1 MDDQIITRQIV
12 TCTKCPIS
20 TLQTPP
26 VPFIGELDA
35 PILVMA
41 QNPGIIRPQDFP
53 GLQIA
58 EQMREAYA
66 KGDYTAVAAL
76 YGTDFERSYAC
87 RTALAS
93 LFGEHWLESNLFLYT
108 NALHCRTEFNRPPTP
123 IELSN
128 CAPHT
133 KSILQAWAQSNRAA
147 FVVLIGRIAAARV
160 LRPPFPEPGEP
171 ARLNG
176 DIQAIYFP
184 HYSSRKGGLDRMQVY
199 ARKFRQLAKEYG
211 LSWRGW

>member
-1 MDDQIITRQIV
+1 MDDQTITRQIV
-12 TCTKCPIS
+12 TCTKCPIH

-26 VPFIGELDA
+26 VPFIGSLDA

-58 EQMREAYA
+58 AQMKQAYDR
-66 KGDYTAVAAL
+66 GDYAEVAAL
-76 YGTDFERSYAC
+76 YGTDFGRSFAC
-87 RTALAS
+87 RTALAA
-93 LFGEHWLESNLFLYT
+93 LFGAHWLESDLFLYT

-123 IELSN
+123 DELSN

-133 KSILQAWAQSNRAA
+133 KAILKAWATSGRAA
-147 FVVLIGRIAAARV
+147 FIVLIGRIAAARV
-160 LRPPFPEPGEP
+160 LIPPFPEAGETTQ
-171 ARLNG
+171 LNG

-184 HYSSRKGGLDRMQVY
+184 HYSSRKGGLDRMQIY